1 MFAPSQTVCL
11 MNIYLCMHTLL
22 GGIYLP
28 RVVIMFRWKLNWLF
42 FTSPTVMKHMY
53 WIFLASY
60 TCIKMIFL
68 LSHLP
73 CMHIPLLFLF
83 SRTFWKFSGH
93 QLLAFDYNRGD
104 SSPHP
109 PLPNRNKFSCQL
121 LTVCTFLYYSLMFIL
136 YFVTLLYFRTV
147 INKHPC
153 HMQPFGKKLFPS
165 SKPLCIW
172 LLHSTFLEQRCLW

>member
-1 MFAPSQTVCL
+1 MKCNHNNSWKEQ
-11 MNIYLCMHTLL
+11 NW
-22 GGIYLP
+22 LP
-28 RVVIMFRWKLNWLF
+28 KITVVIMFRWKLNWLF

-60 TCIKMIFL
+60 TCIKMFFL

-93 QLLAFDYNRGD
+93 EILGFDYNG
-104 SSPHP
+104 SLTP
-109 PLPNRNKFSCQL
+109 PNRNKFSCQL

-136 YFVTLLYFRTV
+136 YFVTLLCFRTV
-147 INKHPC
+147 INMLQTPLPHACNHLAKSYSQVPNPC
-153 HMQPFGKKLFPS
+153 AFD
-165 SKPLCIW
+165 CYI
-172 LLHSTFLEQRCLW
+172 STFLEQCSLW